1 MRLARVER
9 FEPVA
14 SLPPGGVQAVVEG
27 ATLILALGEVVDL
40 PKERERLGK
49 EIGKLD
55 AELAKIGAKLAN
67 ANFLAKAKP
76 EVVEEQRE
84 RQVDATRDR
93 DRLRAAY
100 DRLTAG

>member
-1 MRLARVER
+1 
-9 FEPVA
+9 
-14 SLPPGGVQAVVEG
+14 VVEG
-27 ATLILALGEVVDL
+27 ATLILALREVVDL

-55 AELAKIGAKLAN
+55 AELAKIVAKLAN
-67 ANFLAKAKP
+67 TNFLAKAKP

-84 RQVDATRDR
+84 RQVDVTRDR
-93 DRLRAAY
+93 DRLMAAY